1 MKLKLVIFV
10 VLLQL
15 LYACQEKNN
24 PEQPTDGQTSISC
37 SPSTKLVTKA
47 DEQFVVTL
55 KSDAPW
61 SATADKAWVGLSSED
76 GQGDAYIT
84 IYVYSGADDTAKV
97 LFSNSKGSA
106 TLFIKRRLGQL
117 TSEFSISASKKIH
130 FSKGNLQ
137 YQASTKTW
145 RFAENQYDYVGDK
158 SNGNVYV
165 GGTKNNNEYISD
177 SYSGWI
183 DLFGWGTG
191 NNPTIATTKNA
202 DYTTFVDWGKNAI
215 SNGGNVPNT
224 WRTLTSEEWSY
235 LFAERV
241 NASTLF
247 GFGQVDNVNGL
258 ILLPDNWVAPA
269 NVSFTASTSFIGS
282 TYTIDDNYDHA
293 VNNFSDNT
301 YSIATWDLME
311 SAGAVFLPAAG
322 GRSGKSFESDF
333 FFRLINGGYWSSS
346 SDSNSAIGL
355 SFTKLYLHYAQL
367 TSPRAGHSVRLVR
380 DIE

>member
-10 VLLQL
+10 ALLQL
-15 LYACQEKNN
+15 LCACQEKN
-24 PEQPTDGQTSISC
+24 QPTDDVTSISC

-61 SATADKAWVGLSSED
+61 SATADKAWVGLSSEN

-117 TSEFSISASKKIH
+117 RSEFSISASKKIH

-165 GGTKNNNEYISD
+165 GGTKSNNEYIRD

-191 NNPTIATTKNA
+191 DNPTIATTNRA
-202 DYTTFVDWGKNAI
+202 DYTTFVDWGTNAI

-224 WRTLTSEEWSY
+224 WRTLTKEEWSY
-235 LFAERV
+235 LFTERT
-241 NASTLF
+241 NASKLF

-282 TYTIDDNYDHA
+282 TSTIDDNYDQA

-301 YSIATWDLME
+301 YSKETWDLME
-311 SAGAVFLPAAG
+311 SVGAVFLPAAG
-322 GRSGKSFESDF
+322 SRHGKSFESDF
-333 FFRLINGGYWSSS
+333 FFHYINGGYWSSS
-346 SDSNSAIGL
+346 SDSNGANGL
-355 SFTKLYLHYAQL
+355 SFTKLYLFYAQY
-367 TSPRAGHSVRLVR
+367 SSSNAGRSVRLVR

>member
-165 GGTKNNNEYISD
+165 GGTKSNNEYIRD

-191 NNPTIATTKNA
+191 DNPTIATTNRA
-202 DYTTFVDWGKNAI
+202 DYTTFVDWGTNAI
-215 SNGGNVPNT
+215 SNGGNVSNT

-282 TYTIDDNYDHA
+282 TSTIDDNYDHA

-322 GRSGKSFESDF
+322 GRSGKSFDSDF
-333 FFRLINGGYWSSS
+333 FFRLIYGAYWSSS

-355 SFTKLYLHYAQL
+355 SFTKLYLYYAQL
-367 TSPRAGHSVRLVR
+367 TSPCAGRSVRLVR